1 LILNLVERPMDTRKD
16 TTRKPTP
23 EPKKVNKDGSVDL
36 QVEEL
41 EERIAP
47 GKTTP

>member
-1 LILNLVERPMDTRKD
+1 MDTRKD
-16 TTRKPTP
+16 TTPKAT
-23 EPKKVNKDGSVDL
+23 EPKKVNKDQSVEL

-47 GKTTP
+47 AKKSF